1 MWGNWVK
8 RTLRSENYVD
18 TLQCMSSPT
27 RKLTIT
33 TRCEVV
39 GQLFNNSISRALLLI
54 KEYADAF
61 ITYVKQFLIDESTI
75 FIEDTSTIDTNTIK

>member
-1 MWGNWVK
+1 
-8 RTLRSENYVD
+8 
-18 TLQCMSSPT
+18 MSSPT

-54 KEYADAF
+54 KEYADVF

-75 FIEDTSTIDTNTIK
+75 FIEDKSTIDTNTIK

>member
-1 MWGNWVK
+1 
-8 RTLRSENYVD
+8 
-18 TLQCMSSPT
+18 MSSPT

-39 GQLFNNSISRALLLI
+39 GQLFNNFISRALLLI
-54 KEYADAF
+54 KEYADVF

-75 FIEDTSTIDTNTIK
+75 FIEDKSTIDTNTIK